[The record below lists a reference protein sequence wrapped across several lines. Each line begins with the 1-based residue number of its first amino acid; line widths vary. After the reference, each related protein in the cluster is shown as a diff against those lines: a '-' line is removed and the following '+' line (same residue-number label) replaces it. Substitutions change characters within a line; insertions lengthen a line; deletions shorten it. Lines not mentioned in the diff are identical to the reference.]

1 MTRGHRAAHRL
12 IWPLLALVVAALF
25 VHAIVTRPPPEPPQA
40 AIGSPQAAT
49 EPPQDSREP
58 GK

>member
-12 IWPLLALVVAALF
+12 IWPMLALVVAALF

-40 AIGSPQAAT
+40 AIGSPQ
-49 EPPQDSREP
+49 DSREP